1 MISACSRHLFK
12 VGRKGRF
19 EKCDPKEKANFVNRM
34 KFGMPRWIPMELELL
49 QVLWGL
55 LFSGELRNSL
65 EIQTAVGCRG
75 TADLLDMDIGPE
87 GVLLMRDRLGCN
99 CV

>member
-1 MISACSRHLFK
+1 MISARSRHLLE

-19 EKCDPKEKANFVNRM
+19 EKCDPKEKANFVNRIA
-34 KFGMPRWIPMELELL
+34 FGMPGSIPLESELL
-49 QVLWGL
+49 QILWGL

-75 TADLLDMDIGPE
+75 TAGLLEMDIGPE
-87 GVLLMRDRLGCN
+87 GVLLTRDRLGCN